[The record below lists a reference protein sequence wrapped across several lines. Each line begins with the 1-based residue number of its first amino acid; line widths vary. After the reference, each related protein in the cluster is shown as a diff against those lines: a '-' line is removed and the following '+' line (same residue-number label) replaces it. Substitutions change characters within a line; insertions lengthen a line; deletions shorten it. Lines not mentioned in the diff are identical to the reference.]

1 MDCVNSSVVVAMV
14 ILNISEVLQGEVTPI
29 RPVEN
34 VRKKGEGKKKKTP
47 KFEACKAFLYVCN
60 MLEEFYQTSSVL
72 RQVTATLEYIT

>member
-34 VRKKGEGKKKKTP
+34 VRKKGEGKKKKQHQSLKHVKLFSMFAICWRSFIRP
-47 KFEACKAFLYVCN
+47 AL
-60 MLEEFYQTSSVL
+60 SSDRL
-72 RQVTATLEYIT
+72 QLL

>member
-34 VRKKGEGKKKKTP
+34 VRKKGERKKKKHQSLKHVKLFSMFAICWRSFIRP
-47 KFEACKAFLYVCN
+47 AL
-60 MLEEFYQTSSVL
+60 SSDRL
-72 RQVTATLEYIT
+72 QLL

>member
-34 VRKKGEGKKKKTP
+34 VRKKGEGKKKKNT
-47 KFEACKAFLYVCN
+47 KV
-60 MLEEFYQTSSVL
+60 
-72 RQVTATLEYIT
+72 